1 MKIIHVLIL
10 AAIQVA
16 VIPVV
21 AALSSSHYTPAPIR
35 FVRSENMTTIYE
47 TPGTGLYHPRALNT
61 AASSTAML
69 EM

>member
-1 MKIIHVLIL
+1 MKIIPVLIL
-10 AAIQVA
+10 AAIQIA

-21 AALSSSHYTPAPIR
+21 AALSSSHHTPAPIR

-47 TPGTGLYHPRALNT
+47 RPGTGLYHPRTVKT
-61 AASSTAML
+61 AASNTAML